1 MNTINFRAPRELP
14 IIYSLR
20 NLNNNNNENVASI
33 TSREANEKNGLVLG
47 QSTRLNNEIKAT
59 SLPVNLDDTLLSGQ
73 NDNDLNQN
81 DKNDKF
87 ASNDKLLVNSSV
99 KNDLLPPTSN
109 TTNIISISKVN
120 EQKQYELDDEKKEE
134 NIDI

>member
-1 MNTINFRAPRELP
+1 LNTINFRAPRELP

-33 TSREANEKNGLVLG
+33 TSLEVNEKNGLNN
-47 QSTRLNNEIKAT
+47 STLLNNEIKAT

-73 NDNDLNQN
+73 NDNDLIQY
-81 DKNDKF
+81 DKNNKF
-87 ASNDKLLVNSSV
+87 TSNDTLLVNSSI

-109 TTNIISISKVN
+109 TTTVISLSTVN
-120 EQKQYELDDEKKEE
+120 EQKHCELDDEKKEE